1 MQNLKRAVGSAQ
13 CCSFVQ
19 MHSDLGFR
27 NLLLSLTL
35 VINFLAKYQITSEWE
50 HSKAVVLYSQSRSS
64 GNNSTPDAALEVF
77 F

>member
-1 MQNLKRAVGSAQ
+1 
-13 CCSFVQ
+13 

-27 NLLLSLTL
+27 NLLLTL
-35 VINFLAKYQITSEWE
+35 VIIFLAKYQVTSEWE

-77 F
+77 FLKTVIYGFREMKKKIGWGL

>member
-27 NLLLSLTL
+27 NLLLTL
-35 VINFLAKYQITSEWE
+35 VIIFLAKYQVTSEWE

-64 GNNSTPDAALEVF
+64 GNNSTPDDALEVF

>member
-27 NLLLSLTL
+27 NLLLTL
-35 VINFLAKYQITSEWE
+35 VIIFLAKYQVTSEWE